1 MNFEAST
8 NGEIKQHLHQLQ
20 SGGWRESRQLLHLY
34 LQIVGKIRMQ
44 LHPKLNHWWHATL
57 AVSSVGWTTG
67 LIPYENECFE
77 IEFNFVT
84 HHLVIKKS
92 EGKFKL
98 VSLFQPT
105 VKAFHDELFAAL
117 TALDIQVTINERP
130 YDFTKI
136 KSDALFKDNYSPV
149 EYDPDFSHQLWQAF
163 VEADVAFQIFKGRFI
178 GKSSPVQIFWHTFD
192 LALTFFSGK
201 PAPFSAGMDSVSK
214 EAYSHE
220 VISFGFWPGDD
231 DIDEPA
237 FYAYVYPEPEQLSQ
251 QPLKPREAFWS
262 QQTKGTLAIL
272 PFRALANHQP
282 RSQAILDFMESFFER
297 GAEVAGWNGETSRL
311 SPLTDKRNSHIT
323 H

>member
-1 MNFEAST
+1 MNLEENT
-8 NGEIKQHLHQLQ
+8 NGEKKHQSHQLQ
-20 SGGWRESRQLLHLY
+20 LGGWRESRQLLHLY

-67 LIPYENECFE
+67 LIPYQDECFE
-77 IEFNFVT
+77 MEFNFVT

-98 VSLFQPT
+98 ISLFQPT

-117 TALDIQVTINERP
+117 ESLDIHVTINQHP
-130 YDFTKI
+130 YDVTKI
-136 KSDALFKDNYSPV
+136 KTDTLYKNNLAPV

-163 VEADVAFQIFKGRFI
+163 VEADVAFQTFKGRFI
-178 GKSSPVQIFWHTFD
+178 GKSSPPQIFWHSFD
-192 LALTFFSGK
+192 IALTFFSGK
-201 PAPFSAGMDSVSK
+201 PAPFHMGMDSVSQ

-237 FYAYVYPEPEQLSQ
+237 FYAYVYPEPDNLLEI
-251 QPLKPREAFWS
+251 PLRPREAFWS
-262 QQTKGTLAIL
+262 QQARGTLAIL
-272 PFRALANHQP
+272 PFRALTNHQP
-282 RSQAILDFMESFFER
+282 RSQAILDFMESVFEG
-297 GAEVAGWNGETSRL
+297 GAAAAQWNGENSRL
-311 SPLTDKRNSHIT
+311 LPLADKRATHIT